1 MNPSR
6 KFSLARGVTGFAIL
20 LFVFYLSPGHA
31 NAIDLTLTEGGKVSI
46 ELISSDAAF
55 SNTMSIIS
63 PAGIVK
69 VSSGCHLEDSP
80 ELTGIKVVSEKQ
92 SQHGCRVTLDANAAV
107 AGIQPFLAGTT
118 FRFNLCSQENTDKN
132 CEHVWSS
139 DPASNSDGF
148 DHLRTTPIHPADFP
162 GRIFQLGWEDLS
174 GGGDM
179 DFNDLIAVLR
189 VDTDSDGDGL
199 WDDWEQFGIDANGDG
214 IIDLNLP
221 GLGANPQHK
230 DIFLEIDFMDCAV
243 AGSDCAAGDT
253 HSHRPKAAAVAAAV
267 QAFANAPVTNP
278 DLTRGINLH
287 VDISNSF
294 PHQNFLNIPDLCFKG
309 GPGIGNFDT
318 VKADP
323 ANFGPNNPRRF
334 AYHYS
339 LWTHEQLSTD
349 GGSGCGELPGND
361 FQVALGGWNVLAG
374 EGDGDGDGLP
384 DADVGTIQQQAGTL
398 MHELGHNL
406 NLQHGGG
413 NGLNYKPNYLS
424 VMNYWFQVNGIPPT
438 DPDGVGPL
446 TARVDYSRSALAT
459 LNETNLSEPAGIGD
473 GTDNTFFN
481 CPITVGG
488 IGNGPGTGALNWNCD
503 ADSTDVGVTNDLNGD
518 SACVGPGDNGVL
530 DTMAAGDDIV
540 RGQVIFDGADRTCNT
555 AKSGDDKQ
563 FDDVGNVHS
572 NLLNGFDDWASL
584 KYDLQG
590 TGAFADGDHT
600 SLPVIELDYATYVA
614 VLAPDL
620 AITQTASPNPV
631 LTGSNVT
638 YRITVSNNRPAA
650 AKSVVVADLL
660 PAGTTFVSCS
670 ANAGGICAG
679 LGNMRTVTFSEI
691 PGGASATIHIVAAV
705 TCELANGTT
714 ITNSANVSSDPPDA
728 DLTNNFSMAT
738 VTTSNPAPVI
748 SGESVDKA
756 VLSSSNHKLVDVTV
770 RYTVTDNCGPV
781 INALT
786 VSSNEPINGLGQG
799 NTAPDW
805 EIVDP
810 HHLRLRAERSG
821 TGSGRVYTITIT
833 STDSAGNSSTKQ
845 LFVGVPH
852 DRRP

>member
-1 MNPSR
+1 
-6 KFSLARGVTGFAIL
+6 
-20 LFVFYLSPGHA
+20 
-31 NAIDLTLTEGGKVSI
+31 
-46 ELISSDAAF
+46 
-55 SNTMSIIS
+55 
-63 PAGIVK
+63 
-69 VSSGCHLEDSP
+69 
-80 ELTGIKVVSEKQ
+80 
-92 SQHGCRVTLDANAAV
+92 
-107 AGIQPFLAGTT
+107 
-118 FRFNLCSQENTDKN
+118 
-132 CEHVWSS
+132 
-139 DPASNSDGF
+139 
-148 DHLRTTPIHPADFP
+148 
-162 GRIFQLGWEDLS
+162 
-174 GGGDM
+174 
-179 DFNDLIAVLR
+179 
-189 VDTDSDGDGL
+189 
-199 WDDWEQFGIDANGDG
+199 
-214 IIDLNLP
+214 
-221 GLGANPQHK
+221 
-230 DIFLEIDFMDCAV
+230 
-243 AGSDCAAGDT
+243 
-253 HSHRPKAAAVAAAV
+253 
-267 QAFANAPVTNP
+267 
-278 DLTRGINLH
+278 
-287 VDISNSF
+287 
-294 PHQNFLNIPDLCFKG
+294 
-309 GPGIGNFDT
+309 
-318 VKADP
+318 
-323 ANFGPNNPRRF
+323 
-334 AYHYS
+334 
-339 LWTHEQLSTD
+339 
-349 GGSGCGELPGND
+349 
-361 FQVALGGWNVLAG
+361 
-374 EGDGDGDGLP
+374 
-384 DADVGTIQQQAGTL
+384 
-398 MHELGHNL
+398 
-406 NLQHGGG
+406 
-413 NGLNYKPNYLS
+413 
-424 VMNYWFQVNGIPPT
+424 
-438 DPDGVGPL
+438 
-446 TARVDYSRSALAT
+446 
-459 LNETNLSEPAGIGD
+459 
-473 GTDNTFFN
+473 
-481 CPITVGG
+481 
-488 IGNGPGTGALNWNCD
+488 
-503 ADSTDVGVTNDLNGD
+503 
-518 SACVGPGDNGVL
+518 
-530 DTMAAGDDIV
+530 MAAGDDIV

-679 LGNMRTVTFSEI
+679 LGNMRTATFSEI

-810 HHLRLRAERSG
+810 HHLRLRAERSRRTRVG
-821 TGSGRVYTITIT
+821 IRRSGRVLVVGPIEVLV
-833 STDSAGNSSTKQ
+833 SRAADNRGAGSS
-845 LFVGVPH
+845 H
-852 DRRP
+852 RRGERRA